1 MLSQPRGHYLEYL
14 FFALIP
20 QHFAHARFLSQFL
33 LALRAQ
39 VAQGNM
45 TQQQALE
52 RFAMMQASS
61 APHQEQSA
69 PQGFNASG
77 MPSGTAQQQ
86 IAAMPQRPQVST
98 SNQVNLQRA
107 MDPSLARQ
115 FNMLLPHGQ
124 QQQNGSSLTPRIG
137 QNLNPSG
144 MSLPQG
150 LGSHQQNFIQPSP
163 SLAHANPQPSSAP
176 SASQPQ
182 LGAQQGSG
190 PANLATMSLPQLR
203 SLSTQL
209 LQFVMESEKNLPVA
223 GSSGEN
229 DVHRQLRAKVENNKR
244 YFRMMQ
250 ELIAAR
256 TRAR

>member
-1 MLSQPRGHYLEYL
+1 
-14 FFALIP
+14 
-20 QHFAHARFLSQFL
+20 L
-33 LALRAQ
+33 LALRSQ

-52 RFAMMQASS
+52 RLAMMQASS

-69 PQGFNASG
+69 PQQLPPGFNASG
-77 MPSGTAQQQ
+77 MQSGTAQQQ
-86 IAAMPQRPQVST
+86 ITALPQRPQVST

-107 MDPSLARQ
+107 MQDPSLARQ

-137 QNLNPSG
+137 QNLNPPG

-209 LQFVMESEKNLPVA
+209 LQFVMESEKNLPAA
-223 GSSGEN
+223 GSSGES
-229 DVHRQLRAKVENNKR
+229 DVHRQLRVKVENNKR

-250 ELIAAR
+250 DLINAR